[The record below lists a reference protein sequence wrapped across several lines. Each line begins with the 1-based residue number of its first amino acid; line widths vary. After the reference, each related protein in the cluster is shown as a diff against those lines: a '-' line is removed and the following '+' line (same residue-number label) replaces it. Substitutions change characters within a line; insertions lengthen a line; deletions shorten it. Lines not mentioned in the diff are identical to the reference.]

1 MKHVLK
7 VQGNTR
13 LFNALDYTRTGYT
26 CVSKVICVLS
36 LFTPETLGLQYGT

>member
-7 VQGNTR
+7 VQVNIR

-26 CVSKVICVLS
+26 CVSKVIFVLS
-36 LFTPETLGLQYGT
+36 FPRETLGLQYVT